1 MVGVKEMTGKRFGSL
16 VVIRR
21 EPNDKYGNAMWLCR
35 CDCGR
40 EFVTQGHAIRNGHT
54 RSCGHIQREKAA
66 AMNATH
72 RMSNTALYKAWA
84 GMKQRCE
91 NPNNASYHDYG
102 ARGITVC
109 MEWHD
114 FEVFYKWAV
123 EQGYKPGLTI
133 ERKNNDLGYCPSN
146 CTLATRTQQNQNT
159 NRTHRIKTEQG
170 YITAAQAARIAG
182 VNRATVATWARD
194 GIVQT
199 LDDVINRAAMCRNK
213 HRR

>member
-133 ERKNNDLGYCPSN
+133 E
-146 CTLATRTQQNQNT
+146 Q
-159 NRTHRIKTEQG
+159 KTM
-170 YITAAQAARIAG
+170 
-182 VNRATVATWARD
+182 
-194 GIVQT
+194 T
-199 LDDVINRAAMCRNK
+199 LDIVRVTARWLRERNK
-213 HRR
+213 TKTPTERTALKQSRAISRLHKRRGSPG